1 MFQCVIMPD
10 EYFNISFSLEN
21 LVCASR
27 AKNLLTLSSL
37 HPLWVLRGLLLCLLD
52 DSSLIRALEPVHFP
66 QF

>member
-1 MFQCVIMPD
+1 MFQCFVILD

-27 AKNLLTLSSL
+27 DKNLLTLSSL
-37 HPLWVLRGLLLCLLD
+37 HPLWVFLALLLCLLND
-52 DSSLIRALEPVHFP
+52 LSFFGALEPVHFL